1 MTEGA
6 IKHEQSRDSGIIGHK
21 RRSEYKKN
29 TTWKTKK
36 TRNTVSIEKSRVGSD
51 AHKGYTF
58 AISYKT
64 SAVLLIVKSDRSLL
78 GDTGKKN
85 FYLKGK
91 TSLLFVKWVFR

>member
-1 MTEGA
+1 MNNPVIQASLDTNDGA
-6 IKHEQSRDSGIIGHK
+6 NTNK
-21 RRSEYKKN
+21 Y

-36 TRNTVSIEKSRVGSD
+36 TRNTVSIEKSMVGSD
-51 AHKGYTF
+51 AHEGYTF

-78 GDTGKKN
+78 GDTGKKK

-91 TSLLFVKWVFR
+91 TSLSFVNWVFR